1 MPSKE
6 DEIEKREMHLKQFVV
21 DGKSPLLNMTIKDSG
36 IRNLYHCL
44 VVGVEKEDGNLLSPE
59 ADMVLEKG
67 DVVWVVG
74 EQEDVYQLVNRD

>member
-1 MPSKE
+1 
-6 DEIEKREMHLKQFVV
+6 
-21 DGKSPLLNMTIKDSG
+21 
-36 IRNLYHCL
+36 
-44 VVGVEKEDGNLLSPE
+44 VGVEKEDGNLLSPE